1 MNYRHILVFFF
12 LVGYLLVP
20 ATSLAQATFDEA
32 TYRKLLMELIVNL
45 QQQIKLLQLE
55 RNQINSTETQDYFNE
70 ADLEGFVD
78 VLYSYEIKSPEEVN
92 KIADVAHR
100 KYFAEVF
107 KIFPQK
113 YDELIKELVVFS
125 EDSSDY
131 DAFVQTLPPNHKHWL
146 FAVNEADV
154 SDYSSIENTEL
165 VVHELAHIISYD
177 ESINSSINN
186 IANCEPYFK
195 NHGCPSASSFLRKY
209 VDEFWSAKDLERADD
224 LVDSEDVFSA
234 VDHYYEKH
242 KDEFVSDYAATSP
255 EEDFSETFM
264 WFVLDKKV
272 SVGTEA
278 SEKIDFFNRF
288 SKFLVI
294 KAEINNSI

>member
-1 MNYRHILVFFF
+1 MNYRHILVSFF

-78 VLYSYEIKSPEEVN
+78 VLYSYEIKSPEEVSE
-92 KIADVAHR
+92 IADGAHR

-107 KIFPQK
+107 KIFPQE

-131 DAFVQTLPPNHKHWL
+131 DAFVQTLPPKHERWL
-146 FAVNEADV
+146 FAVNEAGV

-165 VVHELAHIISYD
+165 VIHELAHIISYG
-177 ESINSSINN
+177 EGVSLSSSKV
-186 IANCEPYFK
+186 ANCEPYFK

-224 LVDSEDVFSA
+224 LTDSEDVFSA
-234 VDHYYEKH
+234 VDNYYENH

-264 WFVLDKKV
+264 WFTLNKKV
-272 SVGTEA
+272 SAGTEA
-278 SEKIDFFNRF
+278 SDKIDFFNRF
-288 SKFLVI
+288 SKFLEL
-294 KAEINNSI
+294 KQEINNNI